1 MDTHGM
7 NPKDNL
13 PDEFDLIDLMGQPA
27 VVLRAPDG
35 ARATVLLHGAH
46 VVSWV
51 PAGADEQLYLSPQ
64 AVAGPGMAVR
74 GGAPVIFPQF
84 ELMGP
89 DTSLPRHGLART
101 RAWQVESG
109 RVGEEHA
116 QLTLVLSDDEGTR
129 ALWPHAFKLELTVS
143 VESNRLDLELHAE
156 NTGDTAWSFSA
167 ALHTYLAV
175 SQLQQVRLQGLH
187 GRRFIDRIH
196 GGEAI
201 EDHPEKRF
209 HGEID
214 RIYANVKEHLLL
226 RDGPRRLHID
236 QQDLPDVVIWN
247 PGPDG
252 AARLA
257 DMPDDGWQHMLCVE
271 AARILEPLKLAPG
284 QDWDG
289 RQSLTLEAM

>member
-1 MDTHGM
+1 
-7 NPKDNL
+7 
-13 PDEFDLIDLMGQPA
+13 MG
-27 VVLRAPDG
+27 LD
-35 ARATVLLHGAH
+35 
-46 VVSWV
+46 
-51 PAGADEQLYLSPQ
+51 
-64 AVAGPGMAVR
+64 
-74 GGAPVIFPQF
+74 
-84 ELMGP
+84 
-89 DTSLPRHGLART
+89 
-101 RAWQVESG
+101 SG

-116 QLTLVLSDDEGTR
+116 QLTLVLTDDDTTR
-129 ALWPHAFKLELTVS
+129 ALWPHGFRLELTIS

-175 SQLQQVRLQGLH
+175 SELSQVRLQGLI

-196 GGEAI
+196 GGEAL

-226 RDGPRRLHID
+226 RDGPRRLRID
-236 QQDLPDVVIWN
+236 QQDLPDVVLWN
-247 PGPDG
+247 PGADG

-257 DMPDDGWQHMLCVE
+257 DLPDDGWQHMLCVE

-289 RQSLTLEAM
+289 RQSLTLEAL